1 MCVAFPRTRAIAI
14 LIGIRTRVLPTSN
27 IEQWDTAIAKDVRIG
42 GIAKTL
48 SLWAIFAIFDNRL

>member
-27 IEQWDTAIAKDVRIG
+27 IEQWGTAIAKDVRIG
-42 GIAKTL
+42 GTAKTL
-48 SLWAIFAIFDNRL
+48 SLWVVFSFFDNC